1 MKSKIIYFLFFF
13 CPMLILTAQESGIKG
28 TVISSDDGMPLPG
41 ATVLISG
48 TNTSTV
54 TDFDGNFSFG
64 SINADAVIVV
74 SFIGFTPQ
82 SIPVKG
88 QNTLNIT
95 LKVDNNQLNEVV
107 VTGYSKQKKTDITG
121 AVAVVNMKDVMKQP
135 EPNPIKAL
143 QGRVAGVKVSSDG
156 SPSGA
161 NTKVVIRGV
170 GTLNNTDP
178 LYVIDG
184 MPTKSGMHELIGIQ
198 N

>member
-13 CPMLILTAQESGIKG
+13 FPMLMMTAQESGIKG

-64 SINADAVIVV
+64 NINADAVIVV
-74 SFIGFTPQ
+74 SFIGFAPQ

-88 QNTLNIT
+88 QNTINIT

-107 VTGYSKQKKTDITG
+107 VT
-121 AVAVVNMKDVMKQP
+121 
-135 EPNPIKAL
+135 
-143 QGRVAGVKVSSDG
+143 
-156 SPSGA
+156 
-161 NTKVVIRGV
+161 
-170 GTLNNTDP
+170 
-178 LYVIDG
+178 
-184 MPTKSGMHELIGIQ
+184 
-198 N
+198 